1 MNKLEIMRYG
11 SARERGARRC
21 QWVGPENLLARCF
34 HWSLLILLLTV
45 LVACSEEKA
54 PPRPEKPELR
64 IGWYLWPG
72 WYPMAIAI
80 DRDLFAKQGL
90 RVKPTLYSSYT
101 TIFNDFA
108 AGQLDMCFGGLYE
121 LLKIN
126 RSGMRVVLVTDTS
139 DGAEGLVVLPSI
151 TSPAGLAGAR
161 IGIQGGLSGSEFII
175 TSMLRRNGLTRSDV
189 TFVHVE
195 PETVLEQM
203 GEKIQGGYTW
213 DPYLSKAVEKGY
225 RILFTTADTP
235 GMVPDVVAVHG
246 RVAKEREEEMRAFL
260 RVWFEAVEWWRNH
273 PKEAAASIARV
284 TGLQESEISLQGCRL
299 FSLEDNHA
307 ALGEN
312 GKGGSLHDIAR
323 QQTEFIL
330 GMGDAVTVADPAT
343 VLDPSFLPARS
354 GSK

>member
-1 MNKLEIMRYG
+1 MKKLEMMRYG
-11 SARERGARRC
+11 SPGERGARRC
-21 QWVGPENLLARCF
+21 LWVDPENLLARCVQ
-34 HWSLLILLLTV
+34 WSLLILFLTL

-54 PPRPEKPELR
+54 PPRVDKPELR

-80 DRDLFAKQGL
+80 DRDLFVKQGL

-101 TIFNDFA
+101 KIFNDFT

-126 RSGMRVVLVTDTS
+126 RSDMRVVLVTDTS

-195 PETVLEQM
+195 PEMVLEQM

-213 DPYLSKAVEKGY
+213 DPYLSKSVGKGY

-235 GMVPDVVAVHG
+235 GMIPDVVAVHG
-246 RVAKEREEEMRAFL
+246 RVLKNREEEMRAFL
-260 RVWFEAVEWWRNH
+260 RAWFEAVEWWRNH
-273 PKEAAASIARV
+273 PQEAAASIARV

-307 ALGEN
+307 ALGEK
-312 GKGGSLHDIAR
+312 GKAGSLHAIAR
-323 QQTEFIL
+323 QQAEFIL

-343 VLDPSFLPARS
+343 ILDPSFLPARA